1 MRSPP
6 WLKWQFDQ
14 TPARNS
20 IPSAIVM
27 QGRFPTIDKR
37 LRLCP
42 VAENSRRQEQHR
54 PEEREQRLECHPDQ
68 AKRQRHQPHQGPQQ
82 QREQGEWPTKHEQ
95 NEPTHEGEQRSHP
108 WPRLLERVG
117 SAADQL
123 LAARARLA
131 SARRPTTTTR
141 ATGASANRS
150 LDAVTTTRGIAVAVV
165 STAGAA

>member
-6 WLKWQFDQ
+6 WLNWQFDQ

-42 VAENSRRQEQHR
+42 VADTSRRQE
-54 PEEREQRLECHPDQ
+54 
-68 AKRQRHQPHQGPQQ
+68 Q

-141 ATGASANRS
+141 ATGASANQS
-150 LDAVTTTRGIAVAVV
+150 LDAVNTTRGIAV
-165 STAGAA
+165 